1 MTPPTAIG
9 HAASAHGFRVTTRPA
24 SDAELARSFGRS
36 VATRTWPR
44 LRLLVDVVV
53 LYLAA
58 GAALLA
64 ESGSASGTS
73 RILAAIFPVAA
84 LAVLYGRRRAADDRL
99 QRTAL
104 DAAANA
110 MTVIA
115 IATVVT
121 IAIATVI
128 GAPHTVELPL
138 RLGVFSAVYL
148 TIARVMMLAFR
159 RQALRNQNLATPTL
173 IVGAGAVGEHLVK
186 RLEGDT
192 RYGLRPV
199 GFLDANPPTRSDLS
213 SAPMIPLL
221 GTPDDLA
228 EAVQHTGA
236 RHVIV
241 AFSSEPD
248 SELLALIRQA
258 QELGVEVSM
267 VPRMFEV
274 VNERATLDHV
284 GGVPVLS
291 LKPTN
296 PRGWRFVV
304 KHGIDRAFAL
314 VALIAVAPVIGGLA
328 LAVKLTSPGPVLFR
342 QRRVGRDGRTFDVL
356 KFRTM
361 REPAAGARRFK
372 PRRGS
377 APGGIEGEDRR
388 TPIGRVLRGSSL
400 DELPQLINVLRGDM
414 SIVGPRPER
423 PEFVTLYTDEIEGYR
438 DRHRVKS
445 GITGWAQVNGLRGQT
460 SIADRVEWDNHYIQ
474 NWSLGMDFKILA
486 LTVAEVLRYR
496 DDA

>member
-9 HAASAHGFRVTTRPA
+9 HAASTHGFPVTTRPA
-24 SDAELARSFGRS
+24 SDVELARSFGRA
-36 VATRTWPR
+36 VAPRTWQR

-64 ESGSASGTS
+64 EPGSAAASS
-73 RILAAIFPVAA
+73 QLLAAIFPIVC

-99 QRTAL
+99 QRTPFDSAV
-104 DAAANA
+104 NA
-110 MTVIA
+110 VTVIA
-115 IATVVT
+115 IGTVVT
-121 IAIATVI
+121 IAVATVI

-138 RLGVFSAVYL
+138 RLALFGAVYL
-148 TIARVMMLAFR
+148 LVARVMMLMFR
-159 RQALRNQNLATPTL
+159 RQALRNPELATPTL

-186 RLEGDT
+186 RLEDDA

-199 GFLDANPPTRSDLS
+199 GFLDSDPPTRSDLS
-213 SAPMIPLL
+213 SAPLIPLL
-221 GTPDDLA
+221 GAPEELA
-228 EAVQHTGA
+228 EAIERTDA

-248 SELLALIRQA
+248 SELRAVVEQC
-258 QELGVEVSM
+258 QDLGVEVSL

-284 GGVPVLS
+284 GGVPVLT
-291 LKPTN
+291 LKRTN
-296 PRGWRFVV
+296 PRSWRFAV
-304 KHGIDRAFAL
+304 KHGIDRALAL
-314 VALIAVAPVIGGLA
+314 VALIAVAPVMAGIA
-328 LAVKLTSPGPVLFR
+328 FAVKLTSPGPIMFR
-342 QRRVGRDGRTFDVL
+342 QRRVGRDGRSFDVL

-361 REPAAGARRFK
+361 REPATGTRRFK

-377 APGGIEGEDRR
+377 APGGVEGEDRR

-400 DELPQLINVLRGDM
+400 DELPQLINVLRGEM

>member
-9 HAASAHGFRVTTRPA
+9 HAASAHGFPVTTRPA
-24 SDAELARSFGRS
+24 SDADLARSLGRA
-36 VATRTWPR
+36 VAARTWPR

-64 ESGSASGTS
+64 EPGSATASS
-73 RILAAIFPVAA
+73 RLLAAIFPIVA
-84 LAVLYGRRRAADDRL
+84 LAVLYGRRRGADDRL

-104 DAAANA
+104 DSAVNA
-110 MTVIA
+110 VTVIA

-121 IAIATVI
+121 IAAATVI

-138 RLGVFSAVYL
+138 RLGLFGAVYL
-148 TIARVMMLAFR
+148 AIARVMMLMFR
-159 RQALRNQNLATPTL
+159 RQALRNQELATPTL

-186 RLEGDT
+186 RLDGDT

-199 GFLDANPPTRSDLS
+199 GFLDSNPPTRSDLS
-213 SAPMIPLL
+213 SAPLIPLL
-221 GTPDDLA
+221 GTPEDLA
-228 EAVQHTGA
+228 EAIERTDA

-248 SELLALIRQA
+248 SELLALVRQA
-258 QELGVEVSM
+258 QELGVEVSL

-291 LKPTN
+291 LNPTD
-296 PRGWRFVV
+296 PHEWRFAV

-314 VALIAVAPVIGGLA
+314 LA
-328 LAVKLTSPGPVLFR
+328 LVAVSPVMAAIAFAVKLTSPGPIMFR

-361 REPAAGARRFK
+361 REPSAGTRRFK
-372 PRRGS
+372 PRSGS
-377 APGGIEGEDRR
+377 APGGVEGEDRR
-388 TPIGRVLRGSSL
+388 TPIGRCSGAPASTSS
-400 DELPQLINVLRGDM
+400 P
-414 SIVGPRPER
+414 S
-423 PEFVTLYTDEIEGYR
+423 
-438 DRHRVKS
+438 
-445 GITGWAQVNGLRGQT
+445 
-460 SIADRVEWDNHYIQ
+460 
-474 NWSLGMDFKILA
+474 
-486 LTVAEVLRYR
+486 
-496 DDA
+496 